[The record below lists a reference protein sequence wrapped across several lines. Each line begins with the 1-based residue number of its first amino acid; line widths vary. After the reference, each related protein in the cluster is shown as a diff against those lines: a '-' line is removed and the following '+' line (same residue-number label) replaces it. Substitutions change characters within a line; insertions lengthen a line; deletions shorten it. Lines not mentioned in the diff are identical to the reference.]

1 VSEPSSKVAEPSA
14 AQLLE
19 FVDVGR
25 RAALAAGAVLQG
37 WAGRFA
43 VTEKGPADLVTEADF
58 ASQETVRKIITEAYP
73 DHGFLAEENGLST
86 VGKDGFRWIVD
97 PLDGTTNYVHGL
109 AQYCVSIGLE
119 CRGKLLA
126 GIVFD
131 PMADDCFTAALGQ
144 GAFLN
149 GRSIKVSLVRSLEKG
164 LVAVSFPPGVGRG
177 DPSVEDF
184 LNVMDHA
191 QAIRRMGS
199 SALNLCYLAAG
210 RIDGYWARDT
220 KAWDVAAGYLLV
232 TEAGGILTSYDGGP
246 ADVARPRFIAA
257 ATPELHRELSGL
269 LHRTGKA

>member
-1 VSEPSSKVAEPSA
+1 MSDVAKLSGSRIE
-14 AQLLE
+14 E
-19 FVDVGR
+19 FVEVGR
-25 RAALAAGAVLQG
+25 RAALAGGAVLQD

-58 ASQETVRKIITEAYP
+58 ASQEAVRKVLMEAFP
-73 DHGFLAEENGLST
+73 EHGILAEENGLST
-86 VGKDGFRWIVD
+86 EGKDGYRWIID

-126 GIVFD
+126 GVVFD
-131 PMADDCFTAALGQ
+131 PKANDCFTAGLGQ

-149 GRSIKVSLVRSLEKG
+149 GRALRVSGVRGLSKA

-232 TEAGGILTSYDGGP
+232 TEAGGVLTSYDGGP

-257 ATPELHRELSGL
+257 STPELHRELSGL
-269 LHRTGKA
+269 LHRTARI

>member
-1 VSEPSSKVAEPSA
+1 MAEY
-14 AQLLE
+14 LK
-19 FVDVGR
+19 VGR
-25 RAALAAGAVLQG
+25 HAALAGGAVLQD

-58 ASQETVRKIITEAYP
+58 ASQETVRKIIMDAFP
-73 DHGFLAEENGLST
+73 DHGFLAEENGMST
-86 VGKDGFRWIVD
+86 VGKEGYRWIVD

-131 PMADDCFTAALGQ
+131 PMAGDCFTAALGQ

-149 GRSIKVSLVRSLEKG
+149 DKPLRVSAVKSLSKA

-177 DPSVEDF
+177 DPSVDDF

-199 SALNLCYLAAG
+199 SALNLCYVAAG
-210 RIDGYWARDT
+210 RIDGYWAKDT

-246 ADVARPRFIAA
+246 ADVTKPRFVAA
-257 ATPELHRELSGL
+257 STPELHRELSDL
-269 LHRTGKA
+269 LHRRAKS